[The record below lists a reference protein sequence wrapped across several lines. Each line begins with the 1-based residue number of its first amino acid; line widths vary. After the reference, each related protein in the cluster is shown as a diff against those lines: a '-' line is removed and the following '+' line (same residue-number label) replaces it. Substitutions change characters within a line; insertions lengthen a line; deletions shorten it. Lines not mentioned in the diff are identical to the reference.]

1 MKISIN
7 ELKGLI
13 REEVKRAVK
22 EAGTSVATSPANPT
36 SVATSPANP
45 TSADM
50 NFSVEENIAS
60 QFQNL
65 VQLMTNV
72 GALIDN
78 PNQSRPSLTGTIRS
92 GDRALQRTVVQRI
105 NRMQQQ
111 IVAEL
116 ERMASDR
123 QTYEPN
129 IIRTLTDVLAKVRE
143 VQQGMIN
150 LTGQSAEQQI
160 TALQSL
166 KTQYLTYGGS
176 LRRIRNRFGAFA

>member
-1 MKISIN
+1 MKKISVN
-7 ELKGLI
+7 NLKNI
-13 REEVKRAVK
+13 IKEEVKKALMEDVV
-22 EAGTSVATSPANPT
+22 ANPSVAVQPAAPY
-36 SVATSPANP
+36 
-45 TSADM
+45 DM
-50 NFSVEENIAS
+50 SFEVETNIAS

-92 GDRALQRTVVQRI
+92 GNRALQSRVVERI

-116 ERMASDR
+116 RRMASDR

-129 IIRTLTDVLAKVRE
+129 IIQTLTNVLAKVRE
-143 VQQGMIN
+143 VQQSMIN

-166 KTQYLTYGGS
+166 KTQYLTSGSS
-176 LRRIRNRFGAFA
+176 LRRISNRFGAFA